1 MKVHNMKR
9 LWELGH
15 GCQFIVSKV
24 QVCQFCEFLQE
35 DKNVQSDI
43 RSTKC
48 LPQFNTRKYL
58 TLKAFAF
65 TPWVLS
71 LLLLASNE
79 YSLVGSV
86 GSLVSLFSA
95 RLSSSRWGSFEK
107 APSSISVM
115 RFPVRSILLNVAVT
129 MRAKKEPCLNPD
141 IQRLRIRRG
150 L

>member
-1 MKVHNMKR
+1 MKR

-95 RLSSSRWGSFEK
+95 RLSSSRLGSFEK

-129 MRAKKEPCLNPD
+129 MRAKKEQCLNPD
-141 IQRLRIRRG
+141 IQRLRIRRV